1 MAAQTYSTGPVFSD
15 RADGGR
21 ALAAAM
27 VEHLADR
34 AASLDLHGADRP
46 PLVLGLPRGGVPI
59 ARQVAAAIGGEL
71 DVVVARKIG
80 VPWHRELGVG
90 AVTVDGP
97 ALFDEALLAQVG
109 LRIDEL
115 APDVERE
122 RQEAQRRTAL
132 YRRDRPAPVITG
144 RTVVVVDDG
153 LATGATARAAL
164 RRLRAE
170 QPGYLVFAAPVC
182 APQAV
187 AMLRTEA
194 DAVVCA
200 CAPPEFRAV
209 GFHYR
214 TFPQLTDAQVEA
226 ELRAAQQGAALPL

>member
-1 MAAQTYSTGPVFSD
+1 MFFTD
-15 RADGGR
+15 RTEAGR
-21 ALAAAM
+21 ALAAA
-27 VEHLADR
+27 VAEHLTA
-34 AASLDLHGADRP
+34 HGGAHHV

-59 ARQVAAAIGGEL
+59 ARTVAAAVHGEL

-97 ALFDEALLAQVG
+97 ALFDQALLGQVG
-109 LRIDEL
+109 LRLEDL
-115 APDVERE
+115 DADVERE
-122 RQEAQRRTAL
+122 RAEARRRTER
-132 YRRDRPAPVITG
+132 YRGGRPAPVIAG

-164 RRLRAE
+164 RRVRAE
-170 QPGYLVFAAPVC
+170 NPAHLVFAAPVC

-187 AMLRTEA
+187 AMLGTEA
-194 DAVVCA
+194 DAVVCVS
-200 CAPPEFRAV
+200 APPEFRAV

-214 TFPQLTDAQVEA
+214 DFPQLTDEQVEQ
-226 ELRAAQQGAALPL
+226 ELHAARQDSAALRL

>member
-1 MAAQTYSTGPVFSD
+1 MSVFYTD
-15 RADGGR
+15 RAEAGS
-21 ALAAAM
+21 ALAAA
-27 VEHLADR
+27 VAERLVAE
-34 AASLDLHGADRP
+34 SLGERRDPHEV

-59 ARQVAAAIGGEL
+59 ARQVAAAVHGEL

-109 LRIDEL
+109 IRL
-115 APDVERE
+115 ADLADDVERE
-122 RQEAQRRTAL
+122 REEARRRTQL
-132 YRRDRPAPVITG
+132 YRDDRPAPTVAG
-144 RTVVVVDDG
+144 RTVIVVDDG

-170 QPGYLVFAAPVC
+170 SPGHLVFAAPVC

-187 AMLRTEA
+187 AILRAEA
-194 DAVVCA
+194 DEVLCV

-209 GFHYR
+209 GYFYR
-214 TFPQLTDAQVEA
+214 SFPQLTDDEVMA
-226 ELRAAQQGAALPL
+226 ELRAARHDAAALRL

>member
-1 MAAQTYSTGPVFSD
+1 MSDFFAD
-15 RADGGR
+15 RAEAGR
-21 ALAAAM
+21 ALATAVAG
-27 VEHLADR
+27 HLAER
-34 AASLDLHGADRP
+34 GAGHEV

-59 ARQVAAAIGGEL
+59 ARTVAAAVHGEL

-97 ALFDEALLAQVG
+97 ALFDRALLGQVG
-109 LRIDEL
+109 LALDDL
-115 APDVERE
+115 AADVERE
-122 RQEAQRRTAL
+122 RAEALRRTER
-132 YRRDRPAPVITG
+132 YRAGRRAPVVAG

-153 LATGATARAAL
+153 LATGVTARAAL
-164 RRLRAE
+164 RSLRVLEPAH
-170 QPGYLVFAAPVC
+170 LAFAAPVC

-194 DAVVCA
+194 DAVVCVS
-200 CAPPEFRAV
+200 APPEFRAV

-214 TFPQLTDAQVEA
+214 AFPQLTDDEVEA
-226 ELRAAQQGAALPL
+226 ELAAGRRDAAALRL